1 MPIERIVSFLPSA
14 TELIFELG
22 FQDKLYGVTHECL
35 YPINAKLKPRVIES
49 VFDSDNLSSR
59 QIADKIMEL
68 MSSGKNIFKL
78 NHDELVNANP
88 DLIISQEICE
98 VCSAHTNQVNDAID
112 ILEHKPDVLT
122 MNPHDIEGILLTIM
136 DISKKIGAAQEGE
149 DLVGALR
156 TRIKY
161 IKNKNFNRRPNVL
174 AIEWIEPFFTAGHW
188 VPEMI
193 ELVGG
198 KNLISKKGERSR
210 KMLLDEII
218 KIDPELIILMPCG
231 FNVERTIKEY
241 KNILEKNSEWNSL
254 RAVKEKKVFIVDA
267 NSFFSKP
274 SLRTIIGIEILAKII
289 QPEIFNELKVPVK
302 SYTKII

>member
-59 QIADKIMEL
+59 QIDDKIMEL

-112 ILEHKPDVLT
+112 ILEYKPDVLT

-136 DISKKIGAAQEGE
+136 DISKKIGAVQEGE

-302 SYTKII
+302 SYTKIT

>member
-59 QIADKIMEL
+59 QIDDKIMEL

-198 KNLISKKGERSR
+198 KNLISKKGEHSR
-210 KMLLDEII
+210 KMLLDEIT

-254 RAVKEKKVFIVDA
+254 RAVKEKMVFIVDA

-302 SYTKII
+302 SYTKIT

>member
-1 MPIERIVSFLPSA
+1 MSIERIVSFLPSA

-35 YPINAKLKPRVIES
+35 YPTSAKLKPRVIES

-59 QIADKIMEL
+59 QIDDKIIEL

-78 NHDELVNANP
+78 NHDELQNANP

-122 MNPHDIEGILLTIM
+122 MNPHDIEGILIAIM

-161 IKNKNFNRRPNVL
+161 IKNKNFNHRPNVL

-210 KMLLDEII
+210 KMLLDEIT
-218 KIDPELIILMPCG
+218 KIDPALIILMPCG

-254 RAVKEKKVFIVDA
+254 RAVKEKKVFAVDA

-302 SYTKII
+302 SYAKIT

>member
-59 QIADKIMEL
+59 QIDDKIMEL
-68 MSSGKNIFKL
+68 MSS
-78 NHDELVNANP
+78 VNANP

-210 KMLLDEII
+210 KMLLNEII
-218 KIDPELIILMPCG
+218 K
-231 FNVERTIKEY
+231 
-241 KNILEKNSEWNSL
+241 
-254 RAVKEKKVFIVDA
+254 FIP
-267 NSFFSKP
+267 N
-274 SLRTIIGIEILAKII
+274 
-289 QPEIFNELKVPVK
+289 
-302 SYTKII
+302 

>member
-59 QIADKIMEL
+59 QIDDKIMEL

-267 NSFFSKP
+267 NSIFSKP

>member
-59 QIADKIMEL
+59 QIDDKIMEL

-161 IKNKNFNRRPNVL
+161 IKNKKFNRRPNVL

-302 SYTKII
+302 SYTKIT

>member
-1 MPIERIVSFLPSA
+1 MSDQSPLDLSNFQLVPDWLKENPKKQNFPKEERFRNKN
-14 TELIFELG
+14 
-22 FQDKLYGVTHECL
+22 DK
-35 YPINAKLKPRVIES
+35 K
-49 VFDSDNLSSR
+49 
-59 QIADKIMEL
+59 
-68 MSSGKNIFKL
+68 
-78 NHDELVNANP
+78 
-88 DLIISQEICE
+88 E
-98 VCSAHTNQVNDAID
+98 V
-112 ILEHKPDVLT
+112 KRKKW
-122 MNPHDIEGILLTIM
+122 
-136 DISKKIGAAQEGE
+136 SKG
-149 DLVGALR
+149 
-156 TRIKY
+156 
-161 IKNKNFNRRPNVL
+161 KNKNFNRRPNVL

-254 RAVKEKKVFIVDA
+254 RAVKEKKVFAVDA

-302 SYTKII
+302 SYTKIT

>member
-59 QIADKIMEL
+59 QIDDKIMEL

-136 DISKKIGAAQEGE
+136 DISKKIGAVQEGE

-302 SYTKII
+302 SYTKIT

>member
-59 QIADKIMEL
+59 QIDDKIMEL

-136 DISKKIGAAQEGE
+136 DISKKIGAVQEGE

>member
-59 QIADKIMEL
+59 QIDDKIMEL

-188 VPEMI
+188 DPEMI

>member
-59 QIADKIMEL
+59 QIDDKIMEL

-161 IKNKNFNRRPNVL
+161 IKNKNFNHRPNVL

-210 KMLLDEII
+210 KMLLDEIT
-218 KIDPELIILMPCG
+218 KIDPALIILMPCG

-254 RAVKEKKVFIVDA
+254 RAVKEKKVFAVDA

>member
-59 QIADKIMEL
+59 QIDDKIMEL

-112 ILEHKPDVLT
+112 ILEYKPDVLT

-136 DISKKIGAAQEGE
+136 DISKKIGAVQEGE

-254 RAVKEKKVFIVDA
+254 RAVKEKKVFIDDA

-302 SYTKII
+302 SYTKIT